1 MPALAWSFSLLG
13 AERDPR
19 LGQIVGRELHGHLV
33 AGKDPDV
40 VHPHL
45 PGDVPEDDVP
55 VFQLH
60 PEHRVGE
67 GLHDLPLHLDR
78 LFLRHQRMPSPGPP
92 LKFAFLS
99 RLSYWCDMRYACS
112 CAMKS
117 IVTTTVM

>member
-33 AGKDPDV
+33 PRKDPDV

-45 PGDVPEDDVP
+45 PGDVAENDVA
-55 VFQLH
+55 VLQLH

-67 GLHDLPLHLDR
+67 GFDKLPLHLDR
-78 LFLRHQRMPSPGPP
+78 FFLRHVSYRAGKPPP
-92 LKFAFLS
+92 LKLAFLS
-99 RLSYWCDMRYACS
+99 RLSYWWDMR
-112 CAMKS
+112 
-117 IVTTTVM
+117 